1 MGAIKPLDIA
11 TMIYLTP
18 QKTIIAHEV
27 VELLIPL
34 SWSLF
39 QVI

>member
-1 MGAIKPLDIA
+1 MKPLNIA

-18 QKTIIAHEV
+18 QKSITSYEV
-27 VELLIPL
+27 VKLLIPL

-39 QVI
+39 QAI